1 MTYEVLATLSVDA
14 ARKRMSV
21 VVRSPHTN
29 KVYLMVKGADDAVYQ
44 RLADND
50 ANASRKVR
58 SLEVS
63 VVIPVRSAM
72 CVSCRVVSCRVCCV
86 GRI

>member
-1 MTYEVLATLSVDA
+1 MTHSLHEAGEPVTYEVLATLNFDA

-21 VVRSPHTN
+21 IVRSPHTN

-50 ANASRKVR
+50 ANTSRKV
-58 SLEVS
+58 LAS
-63 VVIPVRSAM
+63 VVRRYVAHLMRPLYVHRT
-72 CVSCRVVSCRVCCV
+72 
-86 GRI
+86 

>member
-1 MTYEVLATLSVDA
+1 VTYEVLATLNFDA

-21 VVRSPHTN
+21 IVRSPHTN

-58 SLEVS
+58 AHSRDRPLSLEGVWR
-63 VVIPVRSAM
+63 ILCMRPPCA
-72 CVSCRVVSCRVCCV
+72 CRT
-86 GRI
+86 